1 MERSNCLIVETRV
14 ISMSK
19 PDHLASQPL
28 SDQASST
35 STQSMIGKNL
45 RIKGELSGAEPIHI
59 AGSIIGS
66 ITLAGN
72 TITVGADGDVMA
84 QITAGN
90 LTVIGKVRGNVKAE
104 DRLEIRAGGSLLGEV
119 IAQRI
124 RVEDGAFLQGS
135 VHLQDETKEAL
146 HASTEA

>member
-1 MERSNCLIVETRV
+1 
-14 ISMSK
+14 MSK